1 MKKLLL
7 SVLAILL
14 FFCALGAKAEE
25 IAEVSS
31 PDQEQVIRYLQE
43 EDIYQ
48 GTLGW
53 KGNQLTTKLN
63 YDKVKKKKKLIETH

>member
-1 MKKLLL
+1 MKKLLF

-14 FFCALGAKAEE
+14 FFCPLGAQAEE
-25 IAEVSS
+25 IAKASS

-53 KGNQLTTKLN
+53 KGNQLSTKFN